1 MSTFEGGL
9 GDLSLDRRHLLPN
22 QAYVS
27 LNTDLRTEIGA
38 LRAIRDNLEI
48 NGLPANINSINIYL
62 NKLLVH
68 SGEDLYYNDLV
79 TAERSFASTSPMQV
93 IKFEGNAYLTNGVE
107 FLKFDGSTF
116 VTPFIDPP
124 DSSSIVLDES
134 AGAGNLE
141 AGIYSYVFTY
151 RPKDLAFLSA
161 YDQEESPPS
170 AAIEVTIVA
179 DKEIDLSVL
188 PISTLYNL
196 IIYRQKLGEGSEY
209 REVTQMSSDATTF
222 TDNLLFHQL
231 GEDILKTALYVTPP
245 VPRHI
250 SLHNRNLF
258 MSGITSWPNSNISQT
273 ILDNYML
280 VSDDGR
286 ISGWPKFALDIIG
299 QTGDKIMNH
308 LPLTENALLVY
319 TKEKIRKITGYNLLT
334 YRQESTYS
342 PIGLAAEWPL
352 ADTVQFGH
360 LILGSDR
367 RINLFDGNSI
377 IGDARNQFKRI
388 DAVFAKFSEY
398 PHRINW
404 DEREKTRMSFY
415 DGIGYLAYPSHDS
428 TVNNR
433 VLRMD
438 MRSPRDIVF
447 TISDWETTWMF
458 PDFGNSIFY
467 MGDSD
472 GGIKEVE
479 ADPDNYRAVTHQGKD
494 EDGGDIINDKNFKE
508 LRADYSSPNTTVTAK
523 LYVDDIL
530 NNTIE
535 LDKSVNKTARGIVDS
550 QSKSFVSLN
559 KGKRSSVEFSWPA
572 TTEKVVVY
580 DASIEINKTQKP

>member
-1 MSTFEGGL
+1 VSTFEGGL

-22 QAYVS
+22 QAYIS
-27 LNTDLRTEIGA
+27 INSDIKTEIGA
-38 LRAIRDNLEI
+38 LRAVRDNLQFSV
-48 NGLPANINSINIYL
+48 LPASINSVNDYL

-68 SGEDLYYNDLV
+68 AGENLYYDNLT
-79 TAERSFASTSPMQV
+79 TAKRSFASTSPMQV

-116 VTPFIDPP
+116 VTPFIDAPS
-124 DSSSIVLDES
+124 SSSIVLAEG
-134 AGAGNLE
+134 GAANLE
-141 AGIYSYVFTY
+141 AGIYSYVFTW

-170 AAIEVTIVA
+170 AAIEITITA

-188 PISTLYNL
+188 PTSTLYNL
-196 IIYRQKLGEGSEY
+196 VIYRQKLGEGSEY
-209 REVTQMSSDATTF
+209 REVTQMSSDGTTY

-245 VPRHI
+245 IPRHI
-250 SLHNRNLF
+250 TLHNRNLF
-258 MSGITSWPNSNISQT
+258 MTGITFWPNSNISQT
-273 ILDNYML
+273 ILDNYLL

-286 ISGWPKFALDIIG
+286 MSGWPKFALDIIG

-308 LPLTENALLVY
+308 LPLTENALLIY
-319 TKEKIRKITGYNLLT
+319 TRKKIRKITGYSLLT
-334 YRQESTYS
+334 YRQESTFS
-342 PIGLAAEWPL
+342 PIGLGAEWAL
-352 ADTVQFGH
+352 TDTVQFGH
-360 LILGSDR
+360 LFLGSNR
-367 RINLFDGNSI
+367 KINIFDGNSI

-388 DAVFAKFSEY
+388 DPIFAKFSEY

-404 DEREKTRMSFY
+404 DEREKARMSYF

-433 VLRMD
+433 VLQMN
-438 MRSPRDIVF
+438 MRSPREIIF
-447 TISDWETTWMF
+447 TISDWETTWLF

-472 GGIKEVE
+472 GNLKKVE
-479 ADPDNYRAVTHQGKD
+479 SDPDNYRAVTHQGKD
-494 EDGGDIINDKNFKE
+494 EDGGDIIKDKNFKE
-508 LRADYSSPNTTVTAK
+508 LHVDYSSPNTNVTAK
-523 LYVDDIL
+523 LYVDDTL

-535 LDKSVNKTARGIVDS
+535 FDKSVNKKTRGIVDS
-550 QSKSFVSLN
+550 QSKSFVSPN
-559 KGKRSSVEFSWPA
+559 KGKRTSIEFSWPA

-580 DASIEINKTQKP
+580 ETSIEINKAQRP

>member
-1 MSTFEGGL
+1 MATFEGGL

-22 QAYVS
+22 QAYIS
-27 LNTDLRTEIGA
+27 LNTDLKTEIGA
-38 LRAIRDNLEI
+38 LKAARDNLSLSSLS
-48 NGLPANINSINIYL
+48 NGINSINTYL
-62 NKLLVH
+62 NILLVH
-68 SGEDLYYNDLV
+68 AGENLYYGDLT
-79 TAERSFASTSPMQV
+79 TAKRSFASTSPMQV

-116 VTPFIDPP
+116 VTPFIDAPS
-124 DSSSIVLDES
+124 SSSIVLAEG
-134 AGAGNLE
+134 GAGNLE
-141 AGIYSYVFTY
+141 AGIYSYVFTW

-170 AAIEVTIVA
+170 AAREVTITA

-188 PISTLYNL
+188 PTSALYNL

-209 REVTQMSSDATTF
+209 REVVQMSSNGTTY

-245 VPRHI
+245 IPRHI

-258 MSGITSWPNSNISQT
+258 MTGITSWPDSNISLT
-273 ILDNYML
+273 ILDNYLL

-308 LPLTENALLVY
+308 LPLTENALLIY
-319 TKEKIRKITGYNLLT
+319 TKKQIKKITGYNLST

-342 PIGLAAEWPL
+342 PIGLAAEWAL

-360 LILGSDR
+360 LLLGSDR
-367 RINLFDGNSI
+367 RINIFDGNSI

-388 DAVFAKFSEY
+388 DAIFTKFSEY

-404 DEREKTRMSFY
+404 DERERTRMSFY
-415 DGIGYLAYPSHDS
+415 DGIGYLAYPVHDS
-428 TVNNR
+428 TENNR

-438 MRSPRDIVF
+438 MRSLRDIVF
-447 TISDWETTWMF
+447 TISDWETTWLF
-458 PDFGNSIFY
+458 PDSGNSVFY
-467 MGDSD
+467 MGDSS
-472 GGIKEVE
+472 GNIKEVE
-479 ADPDNYRAVTHQGKD
+479 ADPDNYRAMTHQSKD
-494 EDGGDIINDKNFKE
+494 EDNKDIIADKNFKE
-508 LRADYSSPNTTVTAK
+508 LRVDYSSPNTTVTAE
-523 LYVDDIL
+523 LYVDDAL
-530 NNTIE
+530 NNTVE
-535 LDKSVNKTARGIVDS
+535 FDKSVNKTTRGTVDS
-550 QSKSFVSLN
+550 QSKSFASPN
-559 KGKRSSVEFSWPA
+559 KGKRASVEISWPA
-572 TTEKVVVY
+572 TTEKVTVY
-580 DASIEINKTQKP
+580 ENLIEINKAQRP

>member
-1 MSTFEGGL
+1 MPTFEGGL

-22 QAYVS
+22 QAYIS
-27 LNTDLRTEIGA
+27 LNTDLKTEIGA
-38 LRAIRDNLEI
+38 LRAVHDNLLI
-48 NGLPANINSINIYL
+48 NILPDGINAVNIYL
-62 NKLLVH
+62 DKLLVH
-68 SGEDLYYNDLV
+68 AGENLYYADLA

-116 VTPFIDPP
+116 VTPFIDAPS
-124 DSSSIVLDES
+124 SSSIVLAEG
-134 AGAGNLE
+134 GAGNLE
-141 AGIYSYVFTY
+141 AGIYSYVFTF

-170 AAIEVTIVA
+170 AAIEVTITA

-188 PISTLYNL
+188 PTSTLYNL
-196 IIYRQKLGEGSEY
+196 IIYRQQLGEGSEY
-209 REVTQMSSDATTF
+209 REVIQMSGTDTTY
-222 TDNLLFHQL
+222 TDNLLFQQL
-231 GEDILKTALYVTPP
+231 GESILKTALYVTPP
-245 VPRHI
+245 IPRHI

-258 MSGITSWPNSNISQT
+258 MTGITSWPDSNISQI
-273 ILDNYML
+273 ILDNYLL

-286 ISGWPKFALDIIG
+286 MSGWPKFALDIIG

-319 TKEKIRKITGYNLLT
+319 TRGKIKKITGYNLLT
-334 YRQESTYS
+334 YRQESTFS
-342 PIGLAAEWPL
+342 PVGLGAEWAL
-352 ADTVQFGH
+352 TDTIQFGH

-367 RINLFDGNSI
+367 KINIFDGNSI
-377 IGDARNQFKRI
+377 IRESRNQFKRI
-388 DAVFAKFSEY
+388 DAIFAKFSEY

-404 DEREKTRMSFY
+404 DEREKSRMSFY

-438 MRSPRDIVF
+438 MRNTRDIVF
-447 TISDWETTWMF
+447 TISDWEATWLF
-458 PDFGNSIFY
+458 SDHDNTVFY

-472 GGIKEVE
+472 GNLKEVE
-479 ADPDNYRAVTHQGKD
+479 ADPDNYRAITHQGKD
-494 EDGGDIINDKNFKE
+494 EDGGDIIKDKNFKE
-508 LRADYSSPNTTVTAK
+508 LRVDYSSPDTAVTAK
-523 LYVDDIL
+523 LYVDDNL
-530 NNTIE
+530 NNTIKF
-535 LDKSVNKTARGIVDS
+535 DKSVNKTARGIVDS
-550 QSKSFVSLN
+550 QSKSFASPN
-559 KGKRSSVEFSWPA
+559 KGKRASVELSWPA

-580 DASIEINKTQKP
+580 ETLIEINKAQRP